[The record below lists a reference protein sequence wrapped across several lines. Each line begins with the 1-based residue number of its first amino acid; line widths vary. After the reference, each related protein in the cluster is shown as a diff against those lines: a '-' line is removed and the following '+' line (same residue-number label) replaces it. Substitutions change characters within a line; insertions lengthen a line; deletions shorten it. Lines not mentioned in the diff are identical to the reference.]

1 MASYPQFN
9 QNDYRNNYQPYAG
22 AGANVAT
29 MPSVMRRVY
38 LNMTLGLVVTAIVSL
53 FCASQGFVYYM
64 YTHSWVMWAL
74 IIAEF
79 GLVIGINGAINKISA
94 GVAHPPVLPFLGC
107 QRPYALID
115 ICGLHRR
122 RACPHVLYHCRH
134 LRRNEP
140 LRIFHQP
147 RPLQDGRHPYDVPH
161 RPVYRHARQPLPQ
174 KLDYGLD
181 CIYCRRAHFRRSYS
195 MGYPAHTP
203 DRSRDTRRNDR
214 QGRRSRCPHPLSRLH
229 QPLPLPSPFLRRQP
243 RLKNETNRTEYNQD
257 NRHLPKPQGKI
268 ACSLWICPHRQ
279 IQRQKRYRF
288 PYRF

>member
-94 GVAHPPVLPFLGC
+94 GVATLLFFLFSAVNGLMLSSIFVVYTGGALARTFFITAGTFGAMSLYGYFTNRDLSKMGGILTMCLIGLFIAMLVNLFLKSSTMDWIVSIAGVLIFIGLTAWDTQRIRQIAAVTPAEMTGKVAALGALTLYLDFINLFL
-107 QRPYALID
+107 YL
-115 ICGLHRR
+115 
-122 RACPHVLYHCRH
+122 
-134 LRRNEP
+134 LR
-140 LRIFHQP
+140 FF
-147 RPLQDGRHPYDVPH
+147 G
-161 RPVYRHARQPLPQ
+161 
-174 KLDYGLD
+174 
-181 CIYCRRAHFRRSYS
+181 S
-195 MGYPAHTP
+195 
-203 DRSRDTRRNDR
+203 SRD
-214 QGRRSRCPHPLSRLH
+214 
-229 QPLPLPSPFLRRQP
+229 
-243 RLKNETNRTEYNQD
+243 
-257 NRHLPKPQGKI
+257 
-268 ACSLWICPHRQ
+268 
-279 IQRQKRYRF
+279 
-288 PYRF
+288 